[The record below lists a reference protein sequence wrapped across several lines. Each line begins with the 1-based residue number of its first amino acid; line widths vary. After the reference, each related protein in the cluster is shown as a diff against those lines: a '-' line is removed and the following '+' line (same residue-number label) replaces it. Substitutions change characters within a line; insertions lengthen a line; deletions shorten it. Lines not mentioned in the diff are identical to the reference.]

1 MQPLAKQ
8 HKNNTALQPLNKDL
22 DFADNAITAVL
33 FGDLNKNLQTVERCC
48 GVTIHVRG
56 NGVHIT
62 GLGHEVELAAELL
75 EQFYSLIRKGLKV
88 FSSDFAFGLRVL
100 ESNPHARLDKIF
112 LDKVYITT
120 QNRIISPKTGNQKN
134 YIDAIR
140 TNDIVFGIGPAGTGK
155 TYLAMAMAV
164 SALTNGQV
172 RSIILTRPAV
182 EAGEKLGFLPGDLA
196 QKVNPYLRP
205 LYDALSDMLGPEKSA
220 ALIEQG
226 IIEIAPLAFMRGR
239 TLSNAFIILDEAQ
252 NTTREQMKMFL
263 TRIGFDS
270 QAVITGDITQVDLPV
285 PKQSGLLEARK
296 VLDTIEGI
304 AFCPFTQAD
313 VVRHPLVQK
322 IITAYEG
329 KPESKVT
336 TDDPHSTIINRQ
348 HH

>member
-1 MQPLAKQ
+1 MGNLK
-8 HKNNTALQPLNKDL
+8 KNNKESAALKPANRDL
-22 DFADNAITAVL
+22 DFADNDLTAIL
-33 FGDLNKNLQTVERCC
+33 FGDLNKNLQTLEQCC

-62 GLGHEVELAAELL
+62 GLGHEVDLAAELL
-75 EQFYSLIRKGLKV
+75 EQFYGLIRKGLKL

-100 ESNPHARLDKIF
+100 ESNPQSRLDKIF
-112 LDKVYITT
+112 LDKVFITT
-120 QNRIISPKTGNQKN
+120 QNRIISPKTSNQKN

-140 TNDIVFGIGPAGTGK
+140 NNDIAFGIGPAGTGK
-155 TYLAMAMAV
+155 TYLAVAMAV
-164 SALTNGQV
+164 SALTNNKV

-270 QAVITGDITQVDLPV
+270 QAVITGDITQVDLPI
-285 PKQSGLLEARK
+285 PRMSGLLEARNILQA
-296 VLDTIEGI
+296 LDGI

-322 IITAYEG
+322 IITAYEAKQDGDDVPVKHRPVSAG
-329 KPESKVT
+329 K
-336 TDDPHSTIINRQ
+336 TI
-348 HH
+348 